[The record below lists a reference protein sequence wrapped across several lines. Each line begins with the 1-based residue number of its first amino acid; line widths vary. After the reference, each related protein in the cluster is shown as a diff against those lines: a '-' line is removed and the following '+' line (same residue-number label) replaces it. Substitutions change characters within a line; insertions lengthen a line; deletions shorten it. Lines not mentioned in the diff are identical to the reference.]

1 MSNNKLPSSILDDIF
16 NPFDWDKD
24 FYSFNR
30 REKDMN
36 PYSIYNKENG
46 IILVHNVLGINKE
59 DLKISTKVEN
69 HTSFIV
75 IEGKSKD
82 EMTGK
87 EYSINSRFSIDKDR
101 MDLEKAKCS
110 MRNGLLYISIDYK
123 PENKSKEKTLTIE

>member
-1 MSNNKLPSSILDDIF
+1 MSNNELSILDSIF
-16 NPFDWDKD
+16 SPFDWDRK

-30 REKDMN
+30 KEKDMN
-36 PYSIYNKENG
+36 PYSIYNNESG

-59 DLKISTKVEN
+59 DLKISPKTEN

-87 EYSINSRFSIDKDR
+87 EYSINSRFGFDSSK
-101 MDLEKAKCS
+101 MDIENAKCS
-110 MRNGLLYISIDYK
+110 MKNGLLYIDIPYK
-123 PENKSKEKTLTIE
+123 IEPKTEDKVLTIE